1 MITGTERT
9 VYLIKKGII
18 DLLKV
23 KSLKQIT
30 VNNICEQAMIGRS
43 TFYNHYQ
50 DKYEVLEE
58 MNKNFTEKL
67 DGFLQERFLL
77 EDIETILTAL
87 IVEFDH
93 EAFSILIEIQEDQIN
108 LRQDLKKVIQQNFAA
123 FFSKEALGESLDI
136 SFEFARELFAGI
148 ALTFIEYSLKKGEV
162 EKNTVFLNKAQK
174 MLFRGETI

>member
-30 VNNICEQAMIGRS
+30 VNNICEQAMIGRL

-58 MNKNFTEKL
+58 MNKNFIEKL

-77 EDIETILTAL
+77 EDIETILTA
-87 IVEFDH
+87 H
-93 EAFSILIEIQEDQIN
+93 
-108 LRQDLKKVIQQNFAA
+108 
-123 FFSKEALGESLDI
+123 
-136 SFEFARELFAGI
+136 
-148 ALTFIEYSLKKGEV
+148 
-162 EKNTVFLNKAQK
+162 
-174 MLFRGETI
+174 